1 MLIDTRPI
9 YKPKK
14 SEPIVLQTMQACLN
28 ELDYK
33 NARVISDGHSKLTVE
48 ETDNLVNGI
57 CKDFYSKKI
66 FYIHN
71 NKIMCNETGRTLCMY
86 FGIYKD

>member
-1 MLIDTRPI
+1 
-9 YKPKK
+9 
-14 SEPIVLQTMQACLN
+14 MQACLN

-66 FYIHN
+66 FTFIII
-71 NKIMCNETGRTLCMY
+71 KLCAMKPEELFACILEFIRIENANRY
-86 FGIYKD
+86 TTRKTTNRV